1 MSGKKKVSL
10 QEKVYFHKDTQTSEC
25 SFVTNYAEVPHTFD
39 RFNYHKEYELI
50 YQIRNSGTRYLGDS
64 VRRFE
69 SGDLVLIGP
78 DIPHYWRSDDVYY
91 DDPDLNARLTYLH
104 FMPDFLGKTLFEVPE
119 MRSVKS
125 LLENAKY
132 GVCFRGEIAGRIGE
146 KMLEL
151 HKETV
156 GWKRLLGL
164 LEILNELG
172 QWEDYELLASDGFC
186 SSYYGSEAKKRL
198 AHIYDFIIANHSKDI
213 TLEAVAGY
221 ANMNVT
227 AFCRYFKKV
236 TGKTYSQALNQ
247 IRIGAACRS
256 LINTDLTI
264 SQIGYEVGYQSIAYF
279 NRQFR
284 QIKGVTPQEYRLRA
298 FAKHDDSKGV
308 QK

>member
-39 RFNYHKEYELI
+39 RFNHHKEYELI

-91 DDPDLNARLTYLH
+91 NDPDLNAQVTYLH

-119 MRSVKS
+119 MRSVKT
-125 LLENAKY
+125 LLENARY
-132 GVCFRGEIAGRIGE
+132 GIHFNGTIGPVIGE
-146 KMLEL
+146 KMLRV
-151 HKETV
+151 HSETE
-156 GWKRLLGL
+156 GWRRLLGL
-164 LEILNELG
+164 LEILNELAR
-172 QWEDYELLASDGFC
+172 WEDYELLASDGFC
-186 SSYYGSEAKKRL
+186 DSYYNSEGKKRL
-198 AHIYDFIIANHSKDI
+198 ARIYDYIIANHSKAI
-213 TLEAVAGY
+213 TLEDVASY

-264 SQIGYEVGYQSIAYF
+264 SQIAYEVGYQSVAYF

-284 QIKGVTPQEYRLRA
+284 LIKGVTPQEYRLRV
-298 FAKHDDSKGV
+298 FTKHDDSKGV

>member
-10 QEKVYFHKDTQTSEC
+10 QEKVYFHKDTLTSEW

-39 RFNYHKEYELI
+39 RFNHHKEYELI
-50 YQIRNSGTRYLGDS
+50 YQIQNSGTRYLGDS

-69 SGDLVLIGP
+69 DGDLVLIGP

-119 MRSVKS
+119 MRSVKF

-132 GVCFRGEIAGRIGE
+132 GVHFRGEIAGRIGE

-156 GWKRLLGL
+156 GWRRLLGL

-172 QWEDYELLASDGFC
+172 QWDDYELLASEGFC
-186 SSYYGSEAKKRL
+186 DSYYNSEGKKRL
-198 AHIYDFIIANHSKDI
+198 ARIYDYIIDNHDKEIS
-213 TLEAVAGY
+213 LEAVAGY
-221 ANMNVT
+221 ANMNVS

-284 QIKGVTPQEYRLRA
+284 IIKGLTPQEYRLRA
-298 FAKHDDSKGV
+298 FSNHEPSKVV